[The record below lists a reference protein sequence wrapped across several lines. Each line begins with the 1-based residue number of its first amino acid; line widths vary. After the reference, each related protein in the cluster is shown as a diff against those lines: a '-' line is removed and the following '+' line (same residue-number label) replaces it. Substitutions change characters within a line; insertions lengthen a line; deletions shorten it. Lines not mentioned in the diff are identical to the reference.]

1 MSPLT
6 ADPCGP
12 GPGLS
17 RTQNFTIH
25 NGLKMWNLSSLAQ
38 RAKDAAAQI
47 DQQINDAIGIQEEES
62 AAAVPPPSLSPASMN
77 NRDDDRQE
85 ETDGDGYLD
94 LEEECV
100 SFSKAS
106 GDVNVEESKGNSRQR
121 AESSPSTGEISFVDL
136 KSALPQSL
144 DGNSEALEDALG
156 RIDLLEQQVKSLEMQ
171 LFSAKEEFEK
181 SYASSIELAE
191 QVRTLKEE
199 NKLLKKENS
208 LRKEVD

>member
-1 MSPLT
+1 
-6 ADPCGP
+6 
-12 GPGLS
+12 
-17 RTQNFTIH
+17 
-25 NGLKMWNLSSLAQ
+25 MWNLSSLAQ

-62 AAAVPPPSLSPASMN
+62 AAVPPPSLSSPASMN
-77 NRDDDRQE
+77 NRVDNRQE
-85 ETDGDGYLD
+85 ETDGDGYLN

-100 SFSKAS
+100 SFSKTS
-106 GDVNVEESKGNSRQR
+106 GDVKVEELKANMRQR
-121 AESSPSTGEISFVDL
+121 TESSPSTGEISFVDL
-136 KSALPQSL
+136 KSALPQSY
-144 DGNSEALEDALG
+144 DGNGSSEALEDALG

-191 QVRTLKEE
+191 QVRMLKEE

>member
-1 MSPLT
+1 
-6 ADPCGP
+6 
-12 GPGLS
+12 
-17 RTQNFTIH
+17 
-25 NGLKMWNLSSLAQ
+25 MWTLSSLAQ

-47 DQQINDAIGIQEEES
+47 DQQINDAIGIQEEEES
-62 AAAVPPPSLSPASMN
+62 AAAVPPPSLSPDASMT

-85 ETDGDGYLD
+85 ETDGDGYLN

-106 GDVNVEESKGNSRQR
+106 GDVHVEESKANNTRQR

-136 KSALPQSL
+136 KNALPQSFD

-156 RIDLLEQQVKSLEMQ
+156 RIDLLEQQVKYLEMQ
-171 LFSAKEEFEK
+171 LLSAKEEFEK

-199 NKLLKKENS
+199 NKLLKKQNS
-208 LRKEVD
+208 LMKEVD

>member
-1 MSPLT
+1 M
-6 ADPCGP
+6 
-12 GPGLS
+12 
-17 RTQNFTIH
+17 
-25 NGLKMWNLSSLAQ
+25 AQ

-47 DQQINDAIGIQEEES
+47 DQQINDAIGIQEEEES

-77 NRDDDRQE
+77 NRDDDDRQE
-85 ETDGDGYLD
+85 ETDGDGYLN

-100 SFSKAS
+100 SFSKTS
-106 GDVNVEESKGNSRQR
+106 GDVNVEESKANTRQR
-121 AESSPSTGEISFVDL
+121 TESSPNTGEISFVDL
-136 KSALPQSL
+136 KSALPQSYN

-156 RIDLLEQQVKSLEMQ
+156 RIDLLEQQVKSFEMQ

-191 QVRTLKEE
+191 QVRMLKEE

>member
-1 MSPLT
+1 MSP
-6 ADPCGP
+6 DFRIPK
-12 GPGLS
+12 
-17 RTQNFTIH
+17 Q
-25 NGLKMWNLSSLAQ
+25 LKMWNLSSLAQ

-77 NRDDDRQE
+77 NRDDDDRQE
-85 ETDGDGYLD
+85 ETDGDGYLN

-100 SFSKAS
+100 SFSKTS
-106 GDVNVEESKGNSRQR
+106 GDINVEESKATTRQR

-136 KSALPQSL
+136 KSALPQSY

-171 LFSAKEEFEK
+171 LLSAKEEFEK

-199 NKLLKKENS
+199 NKLLKKQNS

>member
-1 MSPLT
+1 
-6 ADPCGP
+6 
-12 GPGLS
+12 
-17 RTQNFTIH
+17 
-25 NGLKMWNLSSLAQ
+25 MWTLSSLAQ

-47 DQQINDAIGIQEEES
+47 DQQINDAIGIQEEEES
-62 AAAVPPPSLSPASMN
+62 AAAVPPPSLSPDASMT

-85 ETDGDGYLD
+85 ETDGDGYLN

-100 SFSKAS
+100 SFSKTS
-106 GDVNVEESKGNSRQR
+106 GDVNVEETKGNTRQR

-156 RIDLLEQQVKSLEMQ
+156 RIDLLEQQVKYLEMQ
-171 LFSAKEEFEK
+171 LLSAKEEFEK

-191 QVRTLKEE
+191 QVRTLREE
-199 NKLLKKENS
+199 NKLLKKQNS
-208 LRKEVD
+208 LMKEVD

>member
-1 MSPLT
+1 
-6 ADPCGP
+6 
-12 GPGLS
+12 
-17 RTQNFTIH
+17 
-25 NGLKMWNLSSLAQ
+25 MWTLSSLAQ

-62 AAAVPPPSLSPASMN
+62 AAAVPPPSLSPDASMN
-77 NRDDDRQE
+77 NRDNDRQE
-85 ETDGDGYLD
+85 ETDGDGYLN

-100 SFSKAS
+100 SFSKTS
-106 GDVNVEESKGNSRQR
+106 GDVHVEESKGNTRQR

-136 KSALPQSL
+136 KNALPQSL

-171 LFSAKEEFEK
+171 LVSAKEEFEK

-199 NKLLKKENS
+199 NKLLKKQNS
-208 LRKEVD
+208 LRKEVN

>member
-1 MSPLT
+1 
-6 ADPCGP
+6 
-12 GPGLS
+12 
-17 RTQNFTIH
+17 
-25 NGLKMWNLSSLAQ
+25 MWNNLSSLAQ

-47 DQQINDAIGIQEEES
+47 DQQINDAIGIQEEEES

-77 NRDDDRQE
+77 NRDNDRQE
-85 ETDGDGYLD
+85 ETDGDGYLN

-100 SFSKAS
+100 SFSKTS
-106 GDVNVEESKGNSRQR
+106 GDVNVEETKGNTRQR

-136 KSALPQSL
+136 KSAIPQSF
-144 DGNSEALEDALG
+144 DNGNSEALEDALG

-181 SYASSIELAE
+181 SYASRIELAE

-199 NKLLKKENS
+199 NKLLKKQNS

>member
-1 MSPLT
+1 
-6 ADPCGP
+6 
-12 GPGLS
+12 
-17 RTQNFTIH
+17 
-25 NGLKMWNLSSLAQ
+25 MWNLSSLAQ

-62 AAAVPPPSLSPASMN
+62 AAAVPPPSLSPDASMT

-85 ETDGDGYLD
+85 ETDGDGYLN

-106 GDVNVEESKGNSRQR
+106 GDVNVEESKANNTRQR

-136 KSALPQSL
+136 KNALPQSL

-181 SYASSIELAE
+181 SYASNIELAE

-199 NKLLKKENS
+199 NKLLKKQNS
-208 LRKEVD
+208 LMKEAD